1 MAKLKNH
8 PISELTI
15 KIEHKYGSV
24 LKCPDNDP
32 MLIELHKLTDK
43 TLNVSNKNNG
53 LKNKANKARRTERL
67 IKKKAHDLALQGYTD
82 VEIERELSVKRSTI
96 RNWLRNL
103 KERPAKFTRIV
114 VAKSTGNRIYFST
127 SKGVQ
132 EWCGQLGYKFS
143 AVNRGKDD
151 SFEIQKNEI
160 YWAELPIGAV
170 YQNPRQHDEFYI
182 KESNAS
188 YARGEQYYF

>member
-1 MAKLKNH
+1 MGKLKNH

-32 MLIELHKLTDK
+32 MLIRLHKLTDK

-53 LKNKANKARRTERL
+53 LKNKARRTERL
-67 IKKKAHDLALQGYTD
+67 IKQKAHDLALQGYTD
-82 VEIERELSVKRSTI
+82 VEIERELSVKRSTG

-103 KERPAKFTRIV
+103 NDRPAKFTRIV

-160 YWAELPIGAV
+160 HWAELPIGAV

-182 KESNAS
+182 KENNAS
-188 YARGEQYYF
+188 YAQGEQYYF

>member
-1 MAKLKNH
+1 MAKLKDH

-53 LKNKANKARRTERL
+53 LKNKARRTKRL

-82 VEIERELSVKRSTI
+82 VEIERELAVKRSTI

-114 VAKSTGNRIYFST
+114 VAKNTGNRIYFPT

-132 EWCGQLGYKFS
+132 AWCNQRGYKFS
-143 AVNRGKDD
+143 AVNQGRDK
-151 SFEIQKNEI
+151 SFEVQKNEI
-160 YWAELPIGAV
+160 HWIELPIGAV
-170 YQNPRQHDEFYI
+170 YQNPHQHDEFYI
-182 KESNAS
+182 KENNAS

>member
-1 MAKLKNH
+1 MAKLKDH

-53 LKNKANKARRTERL
+53 LKNKARRTKRL

-114 VAKSTGNRIYFST
+114 VAKSIGNRIYFST

-143 AVNRGKDD
+143 AVNQGKDD

-160 YWAELPIGAV
+160 HWAELPIGAV
-170 YQNPRQHDEFYI
+170 YQNPHQHDEFYI
-182 KESNAS
+182 KENNAS

>member
-1 MAKLKNH
+1 MAKLKDH

-53 LKNKANKARRTERL
+53 LKNKARRTKRL

-82 VEIERELSVKRSTI
+82 VEIERELSIKRSTI

-143 AVNRGKDD
+143 AVNQGKDD

-160 YWAELPIGAV
+160 HWVELPIGAV

-182 KESNAS
+182 KENNAS
-188 YARGEQYYF
+188 YVQGEQYYF

>member
-32 MLIELHKLTDK
+32 MLIQLHKLTDK
-43 TLNVSNKNNG
+43 ILNVSNQNNG
-53 LKNKANKARRTERL
+53 LKNKARRTERL

-127 SKGVQ
+127 LKGVQ

-143 AVNRGKDD
+143 AVNQGKDK
-151 SFEIQKNEI
+151 SFEVQKEEI
-160 YWAELPIGAV
+160 HWVELPIGAV

-182 KESNAS
+182 KENNAS